1 MPFLP
6 HWKIRSFH
14 LISLLFISILAVAA
28 LAACGSEAEPA
39 GPSADASTSSSSVPE
54 SDVIA
59 PAEPAVVDPLPLAT
73 PAGAKSTMPSG
84 PTLSPEPTSTVLA
97 TPIVQVEPTQA
108 PREVPTD
115 PPEVAAVEE
124 SDRSVAPDEVLAQPD
139 ATWSDVFNTFSEE
152 EQSCIRG
159 EMGDERLD
167 SILDQPFALEGL
179 EEEPVAVLDCI
190 SDEVAR
196 EILLAD
202 FAAQNG
208 GLTGEQELCL
218 RGLLGN
224 ISPVELAK
232 AMSPDSQSEPTQEQ
246 ALLMLSFGFGMVTC
260 IPEFGSGGPGAMPG
274 SEGPIGGPT
283 IRDESLLWSYTTG
296 GWVVTAPAV
305 VDGVVYVGSDDYSV
319 YALNAASGELLWSHA
334 TGDVIRST
342 PTVVDGRVFVGSN
355 DNHVYALDAA
365 TGELLWRFDT
375 GGWAQYSPQVGNGN
389 VYLAVQGNTGQKVVA
404 LDAATGET
412 EWTADVAARIDPT
425 YTPTV
430 SGNQLYVAG
439 AVYGDFYV
447 LDAANGEEVWQAG
460 VSSYVESA
468 PTVLDGIVY
477 LTVVNQAYALDD
489 NTGEVIWSLNTD
501 EYPARDFPAL
511 VVNGV
516 YYLAPSDKVYALDAA
531 TGAQLWTYE
540 SQMLSTAPAVAGGV
554 FYGASEETGLLFA
567 LDAATGAEIWTEP
580 TEGAAIHSIA
590 VIDNTLYVE
599 SDMVP
604 LLAVDLQARASF
616 KEFQKGGFSD
626 IRGYTVKDGVLYFG
640 SFDNRMDAYTAP

>member
-1 MPFLP
+1 M
-6 HWKIRSFH
+6 
-14 LISLLFISILAVAA
+14 
-28 LAACGSEAEPA
+28 
-39 GPSADASTSSSSVPE
+39 
-54 SDVIA
+54 
-59 PAEPAVVDPLPLAT
+59 VDPLPLAT
-73 PAGAKSTMPSG
+73 PAGAKSTMPSD
-84 PTLSPEPTSTVLA
+84 PTPSPEPTSTVLA
-97 TPIVQVEPTQA
+97 TPIVRAAPTQA
-108 PREVPTD
+108 PRVAPTD
-115 PPEVAAVEE
+115 SPVVAAVDE
-124 SDRSVAPDEVLAQPD
+124 SDRPDALDEVLAQPD
-139 ATWSDVFNTFSEE
+139 STWGDVFDTLSEE

-159 EMGDERLD
+159 ELGDERLEP
-167 SILDQPFALEGL
+167 ILDQPFGLEGL
-179 EEEPVAVLDCI
+179 EEEPLAVLECV
-190 SDEVAR
+190 SDDMAR
-196 EILLAD
+196 QILLAD
-202 FAAQNG
+202 LSSQFPGITEDQKVC
-208 GLTGEQELCL
+208 LGE
-218 RGLLGN
+218 LLGTM
-224 ISPVELAK
+224 SPVELAQ
-232 AMSPDSQSEPTQEQ
+232 AMSPDATQEQ
-246 ALLMLSFGFGMVTC
+246 AFLMLSFALGMVAC
-260 IPEFGSGGPGAMPG
+260 VPEFAQDGDA
-274 SEGPIGGPT
+274 GGPT
-283 IRDESLLWSYTTG
+283 DGGGGQGTGEAFVLEDPAFLWSYTTG
-296 GWVVTAPAV
+296 GWVITAPEV
-305 VDGVVYVGSDDYSV
+305 VDGAVYVGSDDHSL
-319 YALNAASGELLWSHA
+319 YALNANTGELLWSHA

-342 PTVVDGRVFVGSN
+342 PTVVDGRVYVGSN
-355 DNHVYALDAA
+355 DNHVYALEGA

-375 GGWAQYSPQVGNGN
+375 GGWVQYSPQVGNGN

-412 EWTADVAARIDPT
+412 KWTADVAARIDPT

-447 LDAANGEEVWQAG
+447 LDAATGEVAWQAG
-460 VSSYVESA
+460 ASSYVESA

-516 YYLAPSDKVYALDAA
+516 YYLAPSEKVYALDAA

-554 FYGASEETGLLFA
+554 FYGASEETGLIFA

-580 TEGAAIHSIA
+580 TEGATIHSIA

-604 LLAVDLQARASF
+604 LLAIDLQARASF

-640 SFDNRMDAYTAP
+640 SFDNRIDAYTAP

>member
-73 PAGAKSTMPSG
+73 PAGAKSTMPSD

-139 ATWSDVFNTFSEE
+139 ATWGDVFNTFSEE

-179 EEEPVAVLDCI
+179 EEEPLAVLECV
-190 SDEVAR
+190 SDDMAR
-196 EILLAD
+196 QILLAD
-202 FAAQNG
+202 LSSQFPGITEDQKVC
-208 GLTGEQELCL
+208 LGE
-218 RGLLGN
+218 LLGTM
-224 ISPVELAK
+224 SPVELAQ
-232 AMSPDSQSEPTQEQ
+232 AMSPDATQEQ
-246 ALLMLSFGFGMVTC
+246 AFLMLSFALGMVAC
-260 IPEFGSGGPGAMPG
+260 VPELAQEGGA
-274 SEGPIGGPT
+274 GGPT
-283 IRDESLLWSYTTG
+283 GGDGGQGTDESFVLEDPTLLWSYTTG

-412 EWTADVAARIDPT
+412 EWTADVAARIYPT